1 MLKTMTYSYPHNTLS
16 IMKHR
21 TSICYKVSDF
31 IVNIYTVFKLSLLM
45 LLISSLMVGG
55 LFIVVGLPYLLVSL
69 FI

>member
-21 TSICYKVSDF
+21 NSICNKISDF
-31 IVNIYTVFKLSLLM
+31 ILNIYTVFKLSLLM